1 MGKVRITIDYEEI
14 DVILQALIMFD
25 TDLEEFKCL
34 EKSRQKYEQK
44 WADIALKYYA

>member
-34 EKSRQKYEQK
+34 ENPDKSMNKSG
-44 WADIALKYYA
+44 LTLH